1 MDQGITMALTRQ
13 IAAQKLI
20 DYLQHRITAAE
31 LIDWAEMAMMD
42 EGFEEGYG
50 EVLRD
55 IISRIGLADV
65 RAFGLTW
72 EDCED
77 FLARLGYKVSVTV
90 AQTPAGSC

>member
-1 MDQGITMALTRQ
+1 MTLTRQ

-31 LIDWAEMAMMD
+31 LIDWAESVMM
-42 EGFEEGYG
+42 EEELEEGHH
-50 EVLRD
+50 ELLRD

-77 FLARLGYKVSVTV
+77 FLSRLGYKVSVSV
-90 AQTPAGSC
+90 AETPMAHS